1 MATLTLTA
9 VWLNLVST
17 GESVSAPSTGR
28 SQSYSM
34 DGEVRTYAGGRQRFI
49 GQEGEHGQFTVT
61 LRLLSLATVTR
72 LRTWKGQTVLFR
84 DRRGQLMYGVF
95 TQVTPSTEWK
105 DGRYDVE
112 VALRL
117 VTQDPGV

>member
-1 MATLTLTA
+1 MATLTLTK

-17 GESVSAPSTGR
+17 GEAVSAYSTGR
-28 SQSYSM
+28 SQQYSM
-34 DGEVRTYAGGRQRFI
+34 DGEVRTYAGGRQRFV

-61 LRLLSLATVTR
+61 LRLLSLAQVTQ
-72 LRTWKGQTVLFR
+72 LRGWTGRTVLFR

-95 TQVTPSTEWK
+95 TQVTPTVEWK

-112 VALRL
+112 LPLRL